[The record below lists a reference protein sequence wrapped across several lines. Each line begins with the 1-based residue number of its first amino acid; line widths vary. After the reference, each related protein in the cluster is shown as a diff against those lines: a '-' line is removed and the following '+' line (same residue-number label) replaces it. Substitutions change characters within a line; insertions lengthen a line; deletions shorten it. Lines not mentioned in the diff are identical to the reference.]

1 MKGLFIFAFV
11 LPYLIT
17 TAIVGN
23 FYQLPIDKNETM
35 INKTKDQA
43 EKDIVSVSGYSKSSY
58 NFYPLALFDQ
68 VVNGINYKVYYAL
81 QKKGSTSAD
90 IIENNYHFANNQY
103 NLIKTETLDTSSN
116 AKTIKKD
123 EMVQERMRNALSK
136 YFFNS
141 KEKVS
146 DISINDIYENV
157 LNHISFY
164 TVQAKVGKNKRS
176 VNVVVM
182 EKEDKSFEVV
192 AVFKEK

>member
-1 MKGLFIFAFV
+1 
-11 LPYLIT
+11 
-17 TAIVGN
+17 
-23 FYQLPIDKNETM
+23 
-35 INKTKDQA
+35 
-43 EKDIVSVSGYSKSSY
+43 
-58 NFYPLALFDQ
+58 
-68 VVNGINYKVYYAL
+68 
-81 QKKGSTSAD
+81 
-90 IIENNYHFANNQY
+90 
-103 NLIKTETLDTSSN
+103 
-116 AKTIKKD
+116 
-123 EMVQERMRNALSK
+123 MVQERMRNALSK